1 MEQPKKRHFLFYGYL
16 WPLSQEDYNKNV
28 LYWMYED
35 EDEDGT
41 IIVRNTLNGELRYV
55 EGSELE

>member
-16 WPLSQEDYNKNV
+16 WSLSQEDYNSNV
-28 LYWMYED
+28 IYWMYED

-41 IIVRNTLNGELRYV
+41 IIVRNTVNGELRYV

>member
-1 MEQPKKRHFLFYGYL
+1 MKESKKRHFNFYGYL
-16 WPLSQEDYNKNV
+16 WPLSFEEYCSSV

-35 EDEDGT
+35 EAEDRT
-41 IIVRNTLNGELRYV
+41 IIVRNIFSGELRYV